1 MSFINVFVSTPS
13 RISIKDNRLCVTN
26 DGGENAF
33 PLSDIDT
40 VMIEDMRSTVSA
52 YALSALAASRVA
64 VFVCDEKHLP
74 TAICL
79 PIHSYCRPLA
89 MLELQLD
96 VAKPLKKQLWQS
108 IVKRKIEGQAK
119 ALRLLNIEGFE
130 ELENMA
136 KSVAS
141 DDALN
146 TEATAAAFYFKRLLG
161 GASRRDDS
169 VFFNTCIN
177 YGYSIV
183 RGLAA
188 RSLAVCGFETSL
200 GLHHCNTLNAFNLAD
215 DIMEV
220 FRPIVDVWVY
230 TYVGGTELTADVKK
244 SIFSLI
250 NAETV
255 VDGGRYTLS
264 NAMDMLAQSLKR
276 SFASKSNV
284 LLLPSFEEAIPH
296 KYV

>member
-1 MSFINVFVSTPS
+1 MSFINVFVSTSS

-26 DGGENAF
+26 DGGENMF
-33 PLSDIDT
+33 PLGDIDT
-40 VMIEDMRSTVSA
+40 VMIEDMRTSVSA
-52 YALSALAASRVA
+52 YALSALASSRVA

-108 IVKRKIEGQAK
+108 IVKRKVEGQAK
-119 ALRLLNIEGFE
+119 ALRLMDMDGAG
-130 ELENMA
+130 ELEAMA

-141 DDALN
+141 DDSGN
-146 TEATAAAFYFKRLLG
+146 VEATAAAFYFKRLLD

-220 FRPIVDVWVY
+220 FRPLVDLWVY
-230 TYVGGTELTADVKK
+230 TYVDAGELTAEVKK
-244 SIFSLI
+244 DIFSLI
-250 NAETV
+250 NAEVV

-264 NAMDMLAQSLKR
+264 NAMDLLAQSLKR

-284 LLLPSFEEAIPH
+284 LLLPSFEEAITH
-296 KYV
+296 KYA

>member
-1 MSFINVFVSTPS
+1 M
-13 RISIKDNRLCVTN
+13 VTN
-26 DGGENAF
+26 DDGENAF

-96 VAKPLKKQLWQS
+96 VSKPLKKQLWQS

-119 ALRLLNIEGFE
+119 ALRLLRLDGAE
-130 ELENMA
+130 ELETMA

-146 TEATAAAFYFKRLLG
+146 AEATAAAFYFKRLLG

-215 DIMEV
+215 DVMEV
-220 FRPIVDVWVY
+220 FRPLVDVWVY
-230 TYVGGTELTADVKK
+230 TYVGGNELTAAVKK

-250 NAETV
+250 NAETI

-296 KYV
+296 KYA

>member
-1 MSFINVFVSTPS
+1 MSFINVFVSSPS
-13 RISIKDNRLCVTN
+13 RVSIKDNRLCVTN

-40 VMIEDMRSTVSA
+40 VMIEDMRSTISA
-52 YALSALAASRVA
+52 YALSNLASSRVA

-74 TAICL
+74 TAVCL

-89 MLELQLD
+89 MLELQLE
-96 VAKPLKKQLWQS
+96 VSKPLKKQLWQS
-108 IVKRKIEGQAK
+108 IVKRKIAGQAN
-119 ALRLLNIEGFE
+119 ALRLVGIEGAE
-130 ELENMA
+130 DLDAMA

-141 DDALN
+141 DDAGN
-146 TEATAAAFYFKRLLG
+146 IEATAAAFYFKRLLG
-161 GASRRDDS
+161 GASRRDNS
-169 VFFNTCIN
+169 VFFNTCVN

-188 RSLAVCGFETSL
+188 RSLAACGFETSL

-220 FRPIVDVWVY
+220 FRPIVDLWVY
-230 TYVGGTELTADVKK
+230 TYVEGKELTADVKK
-244 SIFSLI
+244 NIFSLI
-250 NAETV
+250 NAEMIA
-255 VDGGRYTLS
+255 DGGRYTLS
-264 NAMDMLAQSLKR
+264 NAMDLLVQSLKR

-284 LLLPSFEEAIPH
+284 LILPAFEEAIPH
-296 KYV
+296 KYA

>member
-1 MSFINVFVSTPS
+1 MSFINVFVSSAS
-13 RISIKDNRLCVTN
+13 RISISENRLCVTN
-26 DGGENAF
+26 DSGENAF

-52 YALSALAASRVA
+52 YALSRLAANKVA

-89 MLELQLD
+89 MLELQLE

-108 IVKRKIEGQAK
+108 IVRRKIEGQAK
-119 ALRLLNIEGFE
+119 ALDLMALNGSE
-130 ELENMA
+130 ELFAMA
-136 KSVAS
+136 KNVAS
-141 DDALN
+141 DDSGN
-146 TEATAAAFYFKRLLG
+146 VEAAAAAFYFKRLLD
-161 GASRRDDS
+161 GASRRDES

-183 RGLAA
+183 RGLVA

-200 GLHHCNTLNAFNLAD
+200 GLHHCNSLNAFNLAD
-215 DIMEV
+215 DLMEV
-220 FRPIVDVWVY
+220 FRPLVDLWVY
-230 TYVGGTELTADVKK
+230 TYVDGEQLNAEVKK
-244 SIFSLI
+244 SIYSLI
-250 NAETV
+250 NAEVV

-264 NAMDMLAQSLKR
+264 NAADMLAQSLKR
-276 SFASKSNV
+276 SYASKSNV
-284 LLLPSFEEAIPH
+284 LLLPTFEEAILH

>member
-26 DGGENAF
+26 DSGENAF

-40 VMIEDMRSTVSA
+40 VMIEDMRSSISA
-52 YALSALAASRVA
+52 YALSSLAGSRVA

-89 MLELQLD
+89 MLELQLE

-108 IVKRKIEGQAK
+108 IVKCKIEGQAK
-119 ALRLLNIEGFE
+119 ALRLMEIDGAD
-130 ELENMA
+130 ELSGMA

-141 DDALN
+141 DDSGN
-146 TEATAAAFYFKRLLG
+146 VEATAAAFYFKKLLA

-169 VFFNTCIN
+169 VFFNTCID

-220 FRPIVDVWVY
+220 FRPLVDLWVY
-230 TYVGGTELTADVKK
+230 TYVGGDQLTAEAKR
-244 SIFSLI
+244 SIFSI
-250 NAETV
+250 VNAEV
-255 VDGGRYTLS
+255 YMDGGRYTLS
-264 NAMDMLAQSLKR
+264 NAVDMLAQSLKR

-284 LLLPSFEEAIPH
+284 LILPAFEEAIPH
-296 KYV
+296 KYA